1 MSGLY
6 ELAFRNVLFPG
17 YETVLRRR
25 KTLAYLR
32 AYERS
37 QWLAPEQIDALQWR
51 KLQQLIEHCWHQ
63 VPYYRRQW
71 QSLGIS
77 HPGDIRT
84 RAEYATLPVLTKQQ
98 IRANFD
104 DLIAPEHRD
113 HLLYKTTGG
122 STGEPLRFG
131 YTRESYERRVAA
143 MHRGYGWSG
152 ARLGQRTLYLW
163 GMPQAP
169 TRKDR
174 LYHMAFNRR
183 MLNAF
188 DMREENMA
196 PYADAFARFRPRTV
210 VGYVA
215 PLVHMA
221 EWLLARGRQLP
232 KPERILTAAEALHPS
247 QRALIERAFASPVYN
262 TYGCREF
269 MLLAAQC
276 THGGLHTTADHL
288 MLELGAAVDD
298 SDDAPRD
305 ILVTDLHNLGM
316 PLLRYSNGDLAQGG
330 QGTCPCGR
338 GLPTLER
345 VDGRRLDALRTADG
359 RFVPGEFVV
368 YAFLGA
374 KGISRYQAVQQA
386 IDRIEVRIVR
396 DEGYDAD
403 SIEQARQQLQQAL
416 GPGTNLVFDFR
427 DEIALTP
434 TGKHRV
440 TVNELDRPDQGA

>member
-6 ELAFRNVLFPG
+6 ELAFRNVLFPA
-17 YETVLRRR
+17 YESVLMRR

-37 QWLAPEQIDALQWR
+37 QWLSTEQIDALQWQ
-51 KLQQLIEHCWHQ
+51 KLQRLLEHCWQQ
-63 VPYYRRQW
+63 VPYYRKQW
-71 QSLGIS
+71 QALGIT
-77 HPGDIRT
+77 HPRDIRT
-84 RAEYATLPVLTKQQ
+84 RADYAALPVLTKQQ
-98 IRANFD
+98 IRTNFD
-104 DLIAPEHRD
+104 DLIAPAHRD
-113 HLLYKTTGG
+113 QLLYKTTGG

-131 YTRESYERRVAA
+131 YTRESYERRVAV

-163 GMPQAP
+163 GMPQVQ
-169 TRKDR
+169 TGKDR

-196 PYADAFARFRPRTV
+196 PYAEAFARFRPRTV

-232 KPERILTAAEALHPS
+232 RPERILTAAEALHAS
-247 QRALIERAFASPVYN
+247 QRTLIERAFACPVYN

-288 MLELGAAVDD
+288 VVELGAAVDR
-298 SDDAPRD
+298 SDHGPRD

-316 PLLRYSNGDLAQGG
+316 PLLRYANGDLARGG
-330 QGTCPCGR
+330 QGSCPCGR
-338 GLPTLER
+338 GLPTLDS

-374 KGISRYQAVQQA
+374 KGVSRYQAVQRA
-386 IDRIEVRIVR
+386 IDRVEVRIVR
-396 DEGYDAD
+396 DDGYDAG

-416 GPGTNLVFDFR
+416 GPGTDLVFDFR
-427 DEIALTP
+427 DEIALTA

-440 TVNELDRPDQGA
+440 TVSELDHADDGA